1 MSLSLGP
8 GEAHALIG
16 ENGAGK
22 STLLKILSGVHES
35 DAGSMMLDGAE
46 YHPAD
51 PIAAQRAGVA
61 MIHQELNLA
70 PHLTVAENIT
80 LGEEP
85 ARWGWVDRSRQ
96 RHLATEALRHLGAES
111 IPLDAVSGELPIA
124 QQQLVE
130 IARALRSKPRVLI
143 LDEPTSSLTRADT
156 EHLFAVLDR
165 LREEG

>member
-1 MSLSLGP
+1 MPTRLELNGIRKSFGATQALREVSLSLGP

-22 STLLKILSGVHES
+22 STLLKILSGVHQS
-35 DAGSMMLDGAE
+35 DDGLMKLDGE
-46 YHPAD
+46 KYHPQD
-51 PIAAQRAGVA
+51 PMAAQRAGVA

-85 ARWGWVDRSRQ
+85 SRWGWVDRSRQ
-96 RHLATEALRHLGAES
+96 RQLATEALRHLGAEG
-111 IPLDAVSGELPIA
+111 IPLDAISGQLPIA

-130 IARALRSKPRVLI
+130 IARALRS
-143 LDEPTSSLTRADT
+143 
-156 EHLFAVLDR
+156 
-165 LREEG
+165 

>member
-1 MSLSLGP
+1 MLPVPTRLELNGIGKSFGATQALRAVSLSLGV

-22 STLLKILSGVHES
+22 STLLKILSGIHES

-46 YHPAD
+46 YQPVD

-96 RHLATEALRHLGAES
+96 RQLATEALRHLG
-111 IPLDAVSGELPIA
+111 G
-124 QQQLVE
+124 
-130 IARALRSKPRVLI
+130 
-143 LDEPTSSLTRADT
+143 
-156 EHLFAVLDR
+156 
-165 LREEG
+165 